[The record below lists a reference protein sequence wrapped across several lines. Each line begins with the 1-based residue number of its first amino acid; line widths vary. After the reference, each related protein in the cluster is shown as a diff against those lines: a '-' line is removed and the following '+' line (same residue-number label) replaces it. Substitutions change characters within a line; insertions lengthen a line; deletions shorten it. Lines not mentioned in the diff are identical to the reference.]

1 MKRSLLLATTILF
14 GIAGIQ
20 STDAQGRRRN
30 ERVIISMQVDSWG
43 PKSGPAGTVV
53 TLNGRGFTR
62 KIQILV
68 GGRLVRP
75 TTMGS
80 SAISFRIPASVGNG
94 QIVLRKPGSTDDYL
108 VGNFQAAVSPQVL
121 SFAPNSGTPG
131 TLVQLRGRD
140 LNGVRRIT
148 LGTTPIKINR
158 VDPRGSSLVVT
169 IPPGA
174 TSGFFMLYDERN
186 IPFKS
191 RNAFTI
197 VAPAPYVSDF
207 TPRHGPPSSTVRLS
221 GGNYG
226 TDVQAFY
233 GRSPMKILRRGVG
246 WLDIEIPARAKRDQA
261 IHIRSPRGGQRS
273 KILFVLEY
281 PAFVSAYSPS
291 WGAVGTRIQLRGK
304 NFMAGDRVTIGG
316 QSCKILQL
324 QENQITIVVP
334 RNAHTGAISVARGA
348 QILTTSGTFEV
359 VYPPR
364 IADLSPYE
372 GAPGTRVVVRGEG
385 FQNSLFFLG
394 ETPIRANWIKGNQMQ
409 FTIPPKSQSGLFRVV
424 SRGGES
430 SSVRPFRVWN
440 FPRISRISPARGGY
454 NKQIILT
461 GKALANAETVLL
473 AGQAMPVVSRSRARI
488 IVRVPRGAQSG
499 RISWVAFGQ
508 TRPTRWNFSVIAP
521 PLLNSFSPQEG
532 GPNTLVTVLGQG
544 FDARSQVFYGSQ
556 AVRAQRRTPT
566 SLQFRV
572 PSNVTKSQ
580 YITIDSEGGRAQ
592 SPTLFGYVAI
602 PTIRRF
608 WPSRSKPGA
617 ELNILGQSLTMNT
630 VVKIGQ
636 VTTRNLGLNPD
647 GSLRVAIPNTLPAS
661 RYTISVQSR
670 GLRATARRTLQIDS
684 WGQVYDIR
692 PRVARTGQTI
702 MLNGSTLFDVRVFF
716 GQIEM
721 PVIKRDRPG
730 RRIWVQVPTNCT
742 GRSVLTIDD
751 NGHQA
756 NTTVALEIA
765 APRRPIDIRDHRRGK
780 RPLPRRPRRR

>member
-20 STDAQGRRRN
+20 SADAQGRRRN

-43 PKSGPAGTVV
+43 PQSGTAGTVV

-62 KIQILV
+62 KIQVLV

-75 TTMGS
+75 TSMGS

-94 QIVLRKPGSTDDYL
+94 QIVLRKPGSADDYL
-108 VGNFQAAVSPQVL
+108 VGNFQATVSPQVL

-131 TLVQLRGRD
+131 TRVQLRGRD

-158 VDPRGSSLVVT
+158 VDPRGASLVVT

-174 TSGFFMLYDERN
+174 SSGFFTLYDERN
-186 IPFKS
+186 TAIRS

-207 TPRHGPPSSTVRLS
+207 SPRHGPPSSTVRIS

-226 TDVQAFY
+226 NDVQAYY
-233 GRSPMKILRRGVG
+233 GRTAMKILRRGPN
-246 WLDIEIPARAKRDQA
+246 WLDVEIPVRAKRDQA

-273 KILFVLEY
+273 KVLFVLEY
-281 PAFVSAYSPS
+281 PAFISAYSPG
-291 WGAVGTRIQLRGK
+291 WGAVGTRVQLRGN
-304 NFMAGDRVTIGG
+304 NFMAGDRITIGG
-316 QSCKILQL
+316 QACKILQL
-324 QENQITIVVP
+324 QGNQITIVVP
-334 RNAHTGAISVARGA
+334 HNAHTGAISIVRGE
-348 QILTTSGTFEV
+348 QVLTTPGTFEV

-394 ETPIRANWIKGNQMQ
+394 KTPIRANWIKGNQMQ
-409 FTIPPKSQSGLFRVV
+409 FTIPQKSQSGLFRVV

-440 FPRISRISPARGGY
+440 FPRISRITPARGGY
-454 NKQIILT
+454 NTQITLT

-473 AGQAMPVVSRSRARI
+473 AGKEMPVVSRARDRVV
-488 IVRVPRGAQSG
+488 VRVPRGAQSG

-508 TRPTRWNFSVIAP
+508 TRATRWNFSVIAP

-532 GPNTLVTVLGQG
+532 GPGTLVTVLGRG
-544 FDARSQVFYGSQ
+544 FDARAQVFYGSQ
-556 AVRAQRRTPT
+556 AVRVQRRTPT
-566 SLQFRV
+566 SLQFRI
-572 PSNVTKSQ
+572 PGNVTKSQ
-580 YITIDSEGGRAQ
+580 HITIDGEGGRAQ
-592 SPTLFGYVAI
+592 SASLFGYVAI
-602 PTIRRF
+602 PTIRSF
-608 WPSRSKPGA
+608 WPTRSKPGA

-636 VTTRNLGLNPD
+636 VSARNLGLNPD
-647 GSLRVAIPNTLPAS
+647 GSLRVAIPNNLAPS
-661 RYTISVQSR
+661 RYTVSVQSR
-670 GLRATARRTLQIDS
+670 GLRATARKTLQIDS
-684 WGQVYDIR
+684 WAQVYDIR
-692 PRVARTGQTI
+692 PRIARIGQTI
-702 MLNGSTLFDVRVFF
+702 MLNGSNLFDVRIFY

-721 PVIKRDRPG
+721 PVVKRDRRG
-730 RRIWVQVPTNCT
+730 RRIWVQVPNNCT

-751 NGHQA
+751 NGHSA

-765 APRRPIDIRDHRRGK
+765 APRRPIDIRDHRGRK
-780 RPLPRRPRRR
+780 RRLPRPRRRR